1 METLKIYMVERLPG
15 PQKRMLHSKRKG
27 VERLD
32 FFWEDSHAGYIYIY
46 IGAKGLWME
55 TMNGP

>member
-1 METLKIYMVERLPG
+1 MVERLPG

-46 IGAKGLWME
+46 IYWCVDGDNEWSISHQKPMQ
-55 TMNGP
+55 

>member
-46 IGAKGLWME
+46 IGAWME